1 MMSNTTVNQALRIL
15 KEHSPKEVAV
25 KIGYKS
31 AGTLYGIRS
40 GKLQIGEKLAVKIV
54 EAYGG
59 KVAKQE
65 KPVKPSRAYQEK
77 KERQKTGEP
86 KKGWH
91 NPQQPPGLTPQ
102 QQQAKQDMAK
112 LAEEANALLC
122 RMGMAGVARA
132 AIAKVIEDE
141 VAPALKEMLAKV
153 IGEVRTEGFTISLP
167 RPENP
172 DALAK
177 RLNEIIER
185 APRGGHTVAV
195 SKDEAGETKA
205 AVDGKTAHD
214 GGLVVED
221 GDGVRVVPLGEVS
234 FVDGL
239 PPIPDGIQPGPST
252 LREVNEGLDRR
263 RRWWRRSKK

>member
-1 MMSNTTVNQALRIL
+1 MG
-15 KEHSPKEVAV
+15 K
-25 KIGYKS
+25 
-31 AGTLYGIRS
+31 GTLYGIRS

-153 IGEVRTEGFTISLP
+153 IEEVRVERFTISVP
-167 RPENP
+167 
-172 DALAK
+172 LAD
-177 RLNEIIER
+177 
-185 APRGGHTVAV
+185 RGHAIAV
-195 SKDEAGETKA
+195 SKDEAGETKV